1 MAMIDLHPPSSGLPI
16 ASALFW
22 CLAEIS
28 QVVQKYKHHANILR
42 PLAVLLAAV
51 GVTTAFLTGYT
62 ASSNLSELSTTVED
76 AVAYHHAWGKL
87 LLVDSLCLVAL
98 YFLQRVA
105 THGKKILTLLY
116 YICGVIFVLGAF
128 GVGHLGGELVFEMG
142 VNVDRPS

>member
-1 MAMIDLHPPSSGLPI
+1 MLDLHPPSSGLPI

-22 CLAEIS
+22 CLAEG
-28 QVVQKYKHHANILR
+28 VQLVPKFNRHAHVLR
-42 PLAVLLAAV
+42 PLAVVLA
-51 GVTTAFLTGYT
+51 GLSVTITFLTGYT
-62 ASSNLSELSTTVED
+62 ASSNLSDLSGAVED

-87 LLVDSLCLVAL
+87 LLVDSLGLVAL

-105 THGKKILTLLY
+105 THGKGILTVLY

-142 VNVDRPS
+142 VNVKSP